1 MGKKVTYAI
10 GLIRQ
15 SPFAQ
20 ELKEQKSRYET
31 EIELGN
37 EKKAAMIAL
46 EISDL
51 LIAQVDEIDP
61 ELPLHVQE
69 QDTKQY
75 LLKAVY
81 YCKKAI
87 KMFQKDKENRDT
99 QHDLV
104 SAYYNLCQCHL
115 SLEDFQSA
123 IRYGSVAA
131 SYMPKEEQN
140 KHKLQMIYKAIA
152 DAYFMKAIDPDESR
166 HDDFLHAFNYYM
178 KERSIL
184 ETMTLDDVDRDP
196 TVLPQLIRSSKFN
209 LGVVCSKLP
218 HKSELAE
225 GFLKA
230 AVEDAQALKDYANE
244 KKTWWELGNHYRRM
258 HQDHLVKG
266 CQVREMNIIRQ
277 HGFAEDEPLCLEERI
292 KFHLEMKEFSE
303 CYRLCKR
310 YKEVLGLEH
319 QEYYTNIQKLIK
331 EVEQLTQTYEQK
343 SKNGTH
349 TLENACQKAVLLHE
363 LAMIQLDNQMYRV
376 AIKSAD
382 EGLYNLNNF
391 KHSTISII
399 HLYIK
404 LLEVKSESQWQL
416 RENNIETYISISNQT
431 LKFIEK
437 HIKNARLRLE
447 QKITVYKRRIDIHTY
462 YNQEHRVN
470 RFKKILREIE
480 IEHEKLSDVTRNDP
494 MELDNNES
502 RRLNTL
508 GFGDRITPSHKT
520 LLKIETLTI
529 QVNVL
534 LPEPVII
541 RILCYDLNLTMKW
554 LIDETKKRTWQLYG
568 HEPIISNIRTQDN
581 DVFLN
586 DIIQDVI
593 TEPNQEVDAIVTGIT
608 LKSALDIYLNACER
622 LNITPS
628 YAIRK
633 LLTNVRHGNIPLK
646 GSLTKEQIPVI
657 QQVLQRINLINEL
670 DLSSNFLSDNDVQI
684 LLKDCK
690 IPNEINLSNNRITVS
705 TVQLITDI
713 FSDSDLA
720 RISLSFNPIGPQI
733 IQEVP
738 KMISHFP
745 NLRALNFEGTCL
757 GKHMQVD
764 ESIKDLYKCMIQS
777 DVPYLI
783 TLNLSGNHF
792 EKDML
797 SIWTSLLVYIERL
810 DKLHLSGV
818 SSDTKWNNFALLSTT
833 SLRGLDYSY
842 SAGGILDTNDINE
855 LLSTGKRLTELDLS
869 GCALT
874 VQDLIHLC
882 RDIQYCSNFK
892 LLSFQ
897 HNTTMSDEG
906 LQRLYQA
913 FKQCKISKLDVSY
926 CGLTSKSAVTLA
938 QWASEG
944 TIKEM
949 TITGNDLFPTEH
961 QFSQFIEM
969 YANSDTKVTL
979 DFAESSFIENKMI
992 PSWMLRKAKQP
1003 TTPF

>member
-1 MGKKVTYAI
+1 M
-10 GLIRQ
+10 
-15 SPFAQ
+15 
-20 ELKEQKSRYET
+20 
-31 EIELGN
+31 
-37 EKKAAMIAL
+37 
-46 EISDL
+46 
-51 LIAQVDEIDP
+51 
-61 ELPLHVQE
+61 
-69 QDTKQY
+69 
-75 LLKAVY
+75 
-81 YCKKAI
+81 
-87 KMFQKDKENRDT
+87 
-99 QHDLV
+99 
-104 SAYYNLCQCHL
+104 
-115 SLEDFQSA
+115 
-123 IRYGSVAA
+123 
-131 SYMPKEEQN
+131 
-140 KHKLQMIYKAIA
+140 
-152 DAYFMKAIDPDESR
+152 
-166 HDDFLHAFNYYM
+166 
-178 KERSIL
+178 
-184 ETMTLDDVDRDP
+184 
-196 TVLPQLIRSSKFN
+196 
-209 LGVVCSKLP
+209 
-218 HKSELAE
+218 
-225 GFLKA
+225 
-230 AVEDAQALKDYANE
+230 
-244 KKTWWELGNHYRRM
+244 
-258 HQDHLVKG
+258 
-266 CQVREMNIIRQ
+266 
-277 HGFAEDEPLCLEERI
+277 
-292 KFHLEMKEFSE
+292 
-303 CYRLCKR
+303 
-310 YKEVLGLEH
+310 
-319 QEYYTNIQKLIK
+319 
-331 EVEQLTQTYEQK
+331 
-343 SKNGTH
+343 
-349 TLENACQKAVLLHE
+349 
-363 LAMIQLDNQMYRV
+363 
-376 AIKSAD
+376 
-382 EGLYNLNNF
+382 
-391 KHSTISII
+391 
-399 HLYIK
+399 
-404 LLEVKSESQWQL
+404 
-416 RENNIETYISISNQT
+416 
-431 LKFIEK
+431 
-437 HIKNARLRLE
+437 
-447 QKITVYKRRIDIHTY
+447 TVYKRRIDIHIY

-568 HEPIISNIRTQDN
+568 HE
-581 DVFLN
+581 
-586 DIIQDVI
+586 DVI

-628 YAIRK
+628 YAI
-633 LLTNVRHGNIPLK
+633 
-646 GSLTKEQIPVI
+646 LTKEQIPVI

-670 DLSSNFLSDNDVQI
+670 DLSSNFLSNNNNNSYLIELNTIDFTGDDDVQI

-757 GKHMQVD
+757 GKYMQVD

-874 VQDLIHLC
+874 VQ
-882 RDIQYCSNFK
+882 
-892 LLSFQ
+892 
-897 HNTTMSDEG
+897 G
-906 LQRLYQA
+906 LQNLYQA

-926 CGLTSKSAVTLA
+926 CGLTSKSTVTLA

-949 TITGNDLFPTEH
+949 TITGNDLFPTEYQLN
-961 QFSQFIEM
+961 QFVEM

-979 DFAESSFIENKMI
+979 DFAEKT
-992 PSWMLRKAKQP
+992 R
-1003 TTPF
+1003 